1 MKKRKKTM
9 HDNLDDEQKQQ
20 LKTEDNKIKK
30 PKHDNRNVDEKEQM
44 KIYKKNMKESYAL
57 QPRS

>member
-1 MKKRKKTM
+1 MY
-9 HDNLDDEQKQQ
+9 DNLDDEQKQQ

-30 PKHDNRNVDEKEQM
+30 PKHDNWNVDKKEQM
-44 KIYKKNMKESYAL
+44 KIYKKKMKESYAL